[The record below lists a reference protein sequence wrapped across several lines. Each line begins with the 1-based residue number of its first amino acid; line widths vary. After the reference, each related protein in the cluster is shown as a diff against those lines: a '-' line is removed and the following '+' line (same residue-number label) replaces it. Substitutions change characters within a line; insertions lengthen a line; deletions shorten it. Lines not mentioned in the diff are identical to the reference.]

1 MGGRGKEDVRIKGW
15 SLRDGILE
23 GEGWRREM
31 LDGLVG
37 SPHRGCRVRATREIE
52 DARRWGPAS

>member
-1 MGGRGKEDVRIKGW
+1 MGIKGW

-31 LDGLVG
+31 LVGLVG
-37 SPHRGCRVRATREIE
+37 SPHGGCRVRATREIE
-52 DARRWGPAS
+52 DGRRWGPAS